1 VASTQRTLLA
11 ANLPISFDGVVS
23 PDGTTVAYWRQS
35 GRAFAVDLVGLD
47 GRSPRKLIAGLD
59 PTWSADGSRLAVLT
73 ATGRIETIGADGSG
87 EQSAGQVRN
96 PAGRVI
102 EPGLITSFAWA
113 PDGESFL
120 VSAFYTSSGNL
131 VETVASTGRTLHV
144 LSKKAIAFAAWS
156 PDGAQAA
163 FTETHSKTG
172 EAAVV
177 VNADGSGLHTAY
189 TSLGL
194 IDLAWSPDGTSI
206 VTADGDR
213 VRIVDADGTHPMVL
227 AYPRREPPAKRSRMA
242 ATAITE
248 PPPSRQANTDATT
261 LPCVFRKARA
271 MLATSH
277 APVRTRRERG
287 TGGLACALFA
297 QQRES
302 EPRVARARPVTLRAY
317 LERLL
322 DAPARVVAGR
332 VLVDEEVEG
341 LRGGGAPVGAGE
353 HGDVCGRPAEAGCD
367 DGIQLLRG
375 RIVRPVE
382 GSGNGRAAVRGGDR
396 DVGSARYV

>member
-1 VASTQRTLLA
+1 MAVAAIVAGLLPVSSAGAAGNGEIAVVDSDSSVGLSAIVLIPSDRLATSANSTIVVSGPGTISNIQWTPDGKTLVYDETARNRTDLYAVDVASTQRTLLA

-35 GRAFAVDLVGLD
+35 GHAFALDLVGLD

-59 PTWSADGSRLAVLT
+59 PTWSADGSRLALLT
-73 ATGRIETIGADGSG
+73 AAGRIETIGADGSG
-87 EQSAGQVRN
+87 EQSAGRVRN

-156 PDGAQAA
+156 PDGTQAA

-177 VNADGSGLHTAY
+177 VNAGGSGLHTAY

-213 VRIVDADGTHPMVL
+213 VRIIDADGTHPMVL
-227 AYPRREPPAKRSRMA
+227 AYPGEDHQLTDPAWQ
-242 ATAITE
+242 
-248 PPPSRQANTDATT
+248 P
-261 LPCVFRKARA
+261 LP
-271 MLATSH
+271 
-277 APVRTRRERG
+277 
-287 TGGLACALFA
+287 
-297 QQRES
+297 
-302 EPRVARARPVTLRAY
+302 
-317 LERLL
+317 
-322 DAPARVVAGR
+322 
-332 VLVDEEVEG
+332 
-341 LRGGGAPVGAGE
+341 
-353 HGDVCGRPAEAGCD
+353 
-367 DGIQLLRG
+367 
-375 RIVRPVE
+375 
-382 GSGNGRAAVRGGDR
+382 
-396 DVGSARYV
+396 